1 MLLFEGSSET
11 GHFRYLSHNAFGVH
25 QLKNTSAITVIF
37 SWKYSKL
44 NLNFET
50 EKKKWRKTF
59 FWDNCIDTCC
69 YKWSLLR
76 REYLLSPVNGLKN
89 SPKILHITQRDFID
103 FTELSSRGSLNMSFT
118 FQQCFGP
125 FAMLLAEGSFE
136 TKLFRNFPHHV
147 FRILYVQKYIS
158 YEDHLF
164 FQKVRNLL

>member
-1 MLLFEGSSET
+1 
-11 GHFRYLSHNAFGVH
+11 
-25 QLKNTSAITVIF
+25 
-37 SWKYSKL
+37 
-44 NLNFET
+44 
-50 EKKKWRKTF
+50 
-59 FWDNCIDTCC
+59 
-69 YKWSLLR
+69 
-76 REYLLSPVNGLKN
+76 
-89 SPKILHITQRDFID
+89 
-103 FTELSSRGSLNMSFT
+103 MSFT